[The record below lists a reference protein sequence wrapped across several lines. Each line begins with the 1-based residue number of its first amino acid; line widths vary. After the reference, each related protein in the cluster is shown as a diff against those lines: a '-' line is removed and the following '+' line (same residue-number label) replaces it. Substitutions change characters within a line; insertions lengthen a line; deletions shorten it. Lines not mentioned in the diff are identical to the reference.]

1 MNTINGLGTM
11 SPLSPK
17 PGSEASIES
26 TGADFGNMLKSMIGN
41 VNDAQLSGEQAIEKL
56 HSGKATHLHEVMI
69 AVEEADI
76 SLRMLVQLRNRAQAA
91 YDEIMRMQL

>member
-1 MNTINGLGTM
+1 MNTINGIGTIN
-11 SPLSPK
+11 PLSPK
-17 PGSEASIES
+17 PGGEASIES

-56 HSGKATHLHEVMI
+56 HSGQAAHLHEVMI

-91 YDEIMRMQL
+91 YDEIMRMQI